1 MRCDPEK
8 MKPDFLR
15 SIGKVWGLARLSQL
29 KLKAKQAGALY
40 WCPDP
45 FWPHGQ
51 WGQEVKLK
59 SGVNSDVLDFFR
71 IPYGPVPTGTS
82 VFYPYSVPVSFST
95 FIRQWT
101 HGQREKR
108 ESEINYRGLLAQ
120 LSFSCVLSSVHCS
133 SICRIKTW
141 VKQVKPPWHVHHSSF
156 SISVPSILRYSA
168 AQLSHEEHED
178 DSATGMLPSF
188 WIPFRSH

>member
-1 MRCDPEK
+1 

-29 KLKAKQAGALY
+29 KLRAKELGALY

-51 WGQEVKLK
+51 WGQEVKLRC
-59 SGVNSDVLDFFR
+59 GVNSDVLDFFR
-71 IPYGPVPTGTS
+71 IAYGPVPTGTS
-82 VFYPYSVPVSFST
+82 LFYPYSVPVSFST

-108 ESEINYRGLLAQ
+108 EAEIKYRGLLAQ

-133 SICRIKTW
+133 SICRIKTR
-141 VKQVKPPWHVHHSSF
+141 VKHALLDTYIVVHSLLVYPPSCSTV
-156 SISVPSILRYSA
+156 
-168 AQLSHEEHED
+168 QLNYLMKNSED
-178 DSATGMLPSF
+178 DSAPGMLPSF
-188 WIPFRSH
+188 WIPFLSH